1 MLNIPLKCKIMN
13 AKRRKDIEKAVELLY
28 EAKSMLETSLEEEKN
43 AFDNLP
49 EGIQCS
55 ERGEKMEE
63 YIGYIEDTISSI
75 EDSIENA
82 EYCYN

>member
-1 MLNIPLKCKIMN
+1 MN
-13 AKRRKDIEKAVELLY
+13 SKRRKDIEKAVEFLY
-28 EAKSMLETSLEEEKN
+28 EAKSMLENLLEEEQN
-43 AFDNLP
+43 DFDNLP

-63 YIGYIEDTISSI
+63 YIGYIEDSISSI
-75 EDSIENA
+75 EDSIEKA

>member
-1 MLNIPLKCKIMN
+1 MN
-13 AKRRKDIEKAVELLY
+13 AQRRKDIEKAVELLY
-28 EAKSMLETSLEEEKN
+28 EAKSMLETSLEEEQN

-63 YIGYIEDTISSI
+63 YIGYLEDSISSI